1 MTGGRL
7 FRPRLVFGGRSE
19 RTAPAGASDG
29 PAPSY
34 DGRFRALMLPH
45 LDAAFNLARYL
56 ARDASAAEDIVQTAF
71 LKALRSFSSWRGDNA
86 RAWLLAIVR
95 NAFLDWLR
103 EQASETAYD
112 EDAPPP
118 NVVEATIDLVDAET
132 PHVILAR
139 REAVDTARAAI
150 EALPEPFRET
160 IVLRE
165 LEQLSYRDIAAI
177 CGVPIGT
184 VMSRL
189 ARGRQMLADWLLPS
203 DGGVT
208 ELRT

>member
-7 FRPRLVFGGRSE
+7 FRPRLVFGGRGDRSE
-19 RTAPAGASDG
+19 PAGAAAG
-29 PAPSY
+29 PAPS
-34 DGRFRALMLPH
+34 DDARFRSVMLPH

-95 NAFLDWLR
+95 NVFLDWIR
-103 EQASETAYD
+103 ERTGESPYD
-112 EDAPPP
+112 EDSPRADI
-118 NVVEATIDLVDAET
+118 VEATIELVDAET
-132 PHVILAR
+132 PHVILSR

-165 LEQLSYRDIAAI
+165 LEELSYRDIAAI

-189 ARGRQMLADWLLPS
+189 ARGRQMLAEWLLAP

-208 ELRT
+208 GVCT